1 MEIFSTKIFV
11 TTFHYSYLLQSNIVS
26 VFLPIWAFSQS
37 FLIFWRVWRVLL
49 NLLSMRIRYLKL
61 ATRFYAYES
70 YFYGSVLGPHKHFTF
85 FNLHTFF
92 CKIYTFF
99 CKFYTFFC
107 KIYTFFC
114 KFYTFLNDYYF
125 RGLLLSCQHKI
136 IYWVCYIEYIYNY
149 ANMEK

>member
-1 MEIFSTKIFV
+1 MIFKRVDTKCNNSIQFIYYTLCHICTMLHLHFQV
-11 TTFHYSYLLQSNIVS
+11 TVHC
-26 VFLPIWAFSQS
+26 
-37 FLIFWRVWRVLL
+37 
-49 NLLSMRIRYLKL
+49 
-61 ATRFYAYES
+61 
-70 YFYGSVLGPHKHFTF
+70 YGSVLGPHKHFTF

-99 CKFYTFFC
+99 CKIYTFFCKFYTFFCKFYTFFCKIYTFFC

-136 IYWVCYIEYIYNY
+136 IYLCVTQNIYIIMQTWKNRTT
-149 ANMEK
+149 